1 MGTEPRR
8 GLWAVIGGFEGCPA
22 WDKVKPLGPGSNPSC
37 PTLSL
42 LPPLTLAPPLPA
54 PVPCCR
60 WALPGAERQDSVFNG
75 LQQVRDG
82 AALVAVHDSAR
93 PLVTPADA
101 SK

>member
-1 MGTEPRR
+1 M
-8 GLWAVIGGFEGCPA
+8 WAVIIAFKGCLA
-22 WDKVKPLGPGSNPSC
+22 WDQIKPLWPGLPPSY